1 MEFDIDGEKKSFKL
15 FFLFVEMFY
24 NKQYVFLF
32 VDLKIFFVRKVL
44 ILEKVFYFVF
54 KYSENN
60 INVKINIRIFN
71 CCLYYIVWDFYIFL
85 QDYD

>member
-32 VDLKIFFVRKVL
+32 VDLKFFFVRKVL

-54 KYSENN
+54 KYS
-60 INVKINIRIFN
+60 
-71 CCLYYIVWDFYIFL
+71 
-85 QDYD
+85 